1 MKNKEIDSVLEE
13 YLSGETIILEAKKSV
28 SKSVFLYAAVK
39 LLFWIVFD
47 LVVLFILLM
56 FALLNDFEF
65 TSTFWLIFGITIL
78 IALIVEYGIS
88 VLYCFFKYNSVSYY
102 LTNERLIKFN
112 KSNHS
117 KSSDI
122 QLKDVGSISLE
133 YSKVDCY
140 LYKENVGTIFIY
152 NFKGA
157 GNEALRF
164 DEVVNVKETF
174 KVIKEY
180 LNKYRS
186 ENLKYESKEI
196 D

>member
-1 MKNKEIDSVLEE
+1 MD
-13 YLSGETIILEAKKSV
+13 
-28 SKSVFLYAAVK
+28 
-39 LLFWIVFD
+39 
-47 LVVLFILLM
+47 
-56 FALLNDFEF
+56 
-65 TSTFWLIFGITIL
+65 
-78 IALIVEYGIS
+78 
-88 VLYCFFKYNSVSYY
+88 
-102 LTNERLIKFN
+102 IK
-112 KSNHS
+112 
-117 KSSDI
+117 
-122 QLKDVGSISLE
+122 LKDVGSISLE

-157 GNEALRF
+157 GNEVLRF

-186 ENLKYESKEI
+186 DNLKYKSKEI